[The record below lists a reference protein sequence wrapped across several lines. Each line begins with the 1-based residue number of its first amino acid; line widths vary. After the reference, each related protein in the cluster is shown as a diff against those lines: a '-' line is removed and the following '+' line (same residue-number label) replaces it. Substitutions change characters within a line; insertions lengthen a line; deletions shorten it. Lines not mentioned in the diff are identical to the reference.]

1 MAASN
6 QDQNLG
12 QLASATQIQ
21 AEQEQFRANNNLPAA
36 SGKNL
41 AADVIRTSGNSM
53 TGPNVQ
59 PANMTNQERAMARA
73 NGAMVNAYKPD
84 TNKYNK
90 LTSFNASHHGR
101 NFDRY
106 YSHPKFKELGF
117 SPWRDNEA
125 FYNKNS
131 SLWDDAI
138 RGHLAG
144 TKLMGLGFTSTFTN
158 WGSLFSLKP
167 NTEEADEMERLMS
180 IGSSSR
186 EGFGAKV
193 VNFGVNAGYT
203 FGTVS
208 EIIAEELALAG
219 ATVLT
224 GGLAAPVL
232 GVRTAMNFGRLGKAA
247 KGLYDTFKLATKID
261 NARQIWN
268 ASKGLKTLGK
278 IGEAIMPF
286 QNTVSTVRKGLK
298 AGDTIGD
305 MAKSAKTFGAFYR
318 DLREINAVTSEAK
331 LEGGTTQNDVTNRI
345 YAEFR
350 TNKKRDPNEQEAQ
363 LIFNQA
369 REAGYLS
376 SQMNAA
382 GIYVSNKIVLNRL
395 LKGVPGMGV
404 LDKVARRKA
413 KGTIL
418 FDANWA
424 KLGKNPYEVV
434 KGMKKFG
441 KAAYYK
447 QTFNPKNLAKGGLGY
462 LSANLMEGV
471 QEVYQEAI
479 AKGISDYYVNTYNQ
493 PSRASSAEFYT
504 KMKEGFKSQY
514 SAQGLETFFSGFLMA
529 GPISGA
535 QTALF
540 KGFDYARLAKLKNQS
555 KAFAAD
561 PKNEGKENPFDKQL
575 KEEEEYTAK
584 VVNSLNDITKEPKK
598 YFSALEQN
606 IKVQADLARLGEQAA
621 LDGDTMAVKNTQ
633 DESLI
638 NHMIT
643 LLDAGK
649 FDIFQDQLKGLQE
662 LDKADL
668 QEAFDEDPNT
678 TGKTVSDRISKVL
691 ERTNQIKD
699 TYDKYSTIENQYDL
713 RKDPFGYMAFEQA
726 RNIAIRNDVT
736 FQRQGERIAGIMNE
750 FSSNLPFENARA
762 SDFTV
767 LFSIGDPGNPNFL
780 QATGMRREVALL
792 EQEILN
798 LKQGTPEQQE
808 QAKRLEEKKTS
819 LQSLSSLT
827 QAFNAAYTVTQSV
840 GITAEEFETKNSDF
854 EEVEGKFKKAFFDHI
869 KLLAKETGKPVLD
882 SQIEKSYEE
891 FSDYWKL
898 TSDREGTAA
907 AINMLNTPAMFRE
920 STERIKGAMEE
931 ANQRREENLKKAL
944 SEYKLK
950 FLKNAFFNDLF
961 EQFNAFVDPD
971 EAQAYVDNQTIPTTF
986 INADTLEFIKPTDSE
1001 YSGIMGLVDKYDEL
1015 YFEETGNRL
1024 TRPIVGSA
1032 GVARFAGR
1040 SAEGEVVDQI
1050 YTRRDPSDKRTIK
1063 DLGTEFGFAHL
1074 QNMSEVDAVA
1084 VLTAIMKSANGFVP
1098 AAQKKLAQAL
1108 LKLVKPGTKIT
1119 FKNNHFTN
1127 SSYDPS
1133 NGIIVDARFSSEGF
1147 VGGTVPMEFSILNA
1161 VMQQVVTESLATD
1174 TAFNDNI
1181 TALREQTK
1189 AVIGETENMLPYY
1202 AYALANN
1209 QQFVAE
1215 VMTNPEFKGI
1225 MGQIPFEG
1233 EMTEQTEEAKSL
1245 WGSFVDSVYKLIE
1258 KLFGLQRGKTL
1269 YQEALNVITNKLS
1282 QPGMGS
1288 ATPETVTEEETA
1300 PVEEVTDPE
1309 LEQLLKSKFN
1319 EIIDALTP
1327 EERLGISYDSW
1338 KQSDSTALGIIRKY
1352 KADKVRK
1359 AAATKSE
1366 DEDKI
1371 MTLAE
1376 KKKRFTSLGYTIVEM
1391 NTIPEDQVTDII
1403 AKGIKKTITI
1413 DVVENGKTVSKEVP
1427 FDQLVKFGDHVER
1440 SIDDAIRTLGAKR
1453 MKLNADESAY
1463 VQYDAL
1469 DQEIPGTEHERVT
1482 NVVKDPFQGADEAKQ
1497 RGNIIDGL
1505 LRDFLLNKLTDI
1517 NQFVEQ
1523 YNKYKAANPKADLFG
1538 PTMLEELYD
1547 KMRTI
1552 SLVIKQK
1559 GLKIK
1564 SDVPTLAG
1572 KIGSRKAAGTIDLL
1586 AYDGKGRVFII
1597 DLKTSSQDRRL
1608 QYKLEETL
1616 EREFG
1621 KDYKIVK
1628 EAIKGHKNNI
1638 YAAID
1643 TLSEPLKSKLKEI
1656 SQRPEFAEAIK
1667 PKGMFV
1673 YFYKEADSLQQN
1685 AYRELLKQET
1695 GLVADQLIIFPLLT
1709 TKTRR
1714 TYTSVSFQKEGDTHT
1729 LRIPIIDIHKRLGVD
1744 NEVLNYPDNPLSPE
1758 NLTEFTEEPV
1768 TSTPSS
1774 NIETKK
1780 TELRKKIESLPDD
1793 MIYGT
1798 HVTEDGVAKN
1808 IFDTQFVFSL
1818 GTALQGTVGLTN
1830 KQGLLDLMNNL
1841 LDGKSPHRNQFGVFI
1856 LAFPKSE
1863 FGTPSAERK
1872 VNLDTIENDMM
1883 DNYPEFLGGK
1893 IPTKFNFGYFKDGQ
1907 LVTKNDAEA
1916 PTPDSVGTDAI
1927 KAIETRRQEE
1937 LEAYKLKKDGTP
1949 KNENELTKVYA
1960 IEDVKDIN
1968 AKYDAELVDEY
1979 RKQEIAEFRND
1990 VENAESFIV
1999 NGRIDSKKVKAS
2011 SNAKAKEIYDRY
2023 DKLITPLLPA
2033 AKPAPAVDAAQQKT
2047 LFKAFE
2053 KAFYEGNDKR
2063 YDDISD
2069 ETLAKLSPA
2078 TRQYLLSLYETL
2090 KPFNSTFQRMGKILD
2105 KQTSK
2110 EITTEDQKIKYVTS
2124 SYFGGLGR
2132 GSSELGSPA
2141 NPKHKDLVLPVPTAD
2156 VLTNIN
2162 EVFGAKLTDAE
2173 LAASEPVVPVTDK
2186 KAVVEVISEN
2196 YTPELLK
2203 ANPDKLFL
2211 FGDNNT
2217 RTGKGGQAI
2226 IRDEPNA
2233 VGISTKLL
2241 PKNTPEAFMSDDQ
2254 LADNK
2259 AVIDSDIKK
2268 AKEKAAKEGKTIVL
2282 PKGGF
2287 GTGLAALATKAP
2299 QTFAYLNQ
2307 RLQEEFGF
2315 NNTTGELTATT
2326 PSIDAK
2332 KADIERRRQEELAS
2346 IISEAVLDDIGY
2358 RSTLGFK
2365 VSGWSVQEVK
2375 DTINAKYDAELAA
2388 LEGKPAGT
2396 GLDVDTTE
2404 VESEVADKFK
2414 GKIIYTTPT
2423 NESIKKL
2430 NNIPGLVYGSNIYAT
2445 VVLGAITEEMLQKI
2459 QTIADDKTLKPK
2471 VNEAAQNILNF
2482 AKNGI
2487 NADQVKDLNYALA
2500 VLSDSSNYKDA
2511 RLGTL
2516 IKSVRQNAWK
2526 QTMGKAR
2533 EVANSGKTVVFDNLD
2548 AARSPEIDIALIDAN
2563 SDIAMTDSGKS
2574 NMLKAEGQISK
2585 AKTRV
2590 ISGKGLVNVLKG
2602 SISEEYYVSSDITN
2616 FKNALSVATR
2626 NTLTSMDIELRN
2638 LATLG
2643 VLESIL
2649 AKQGLT
2655 IEEARSLFA
2664 QKKAELKNKVDISD
2678 LVVDPNNPTIVTYIS
2693 GEDMSTGVVIL
2704 NDGMTV
2710 TIAKYS
2716 GNETFNDLLNNAEH
2730 TTFTAGSVPNV
2741 IVPSK
2746 AQAAVSVDIS
2756 VKNQSDN
2763 IMNDAKDNMPS
2774 SADTLKKAIEANK
2787 NKSVSAVVNEFISII
2802 NCKKKTSND
2811 L

>member
-84 TNKYNK
+84 THRYNK
-90 LTSFNASHHGR
+90 LTGFNASHHGR

-138 RGHLAG
+138 RGGLAG
-144 TKLMGLGFTSTFTN
+144 TKLMGLGFASTFTN

-208 EIIAEELALAG
+208 EIIAEELALAA

-224 GGLAAPVL
+224 GGLAAPAA
-232 GVRTAMNFGRLGKAA
+232 GVRTAMNFGRVGKAA

-278 IGEAIMPF
+278 IGEAVMPF

-350 TNKKRDPNEQEAQ
+350 TKNKRDPNEQEAQ

-395 LKGVPGMGV
+395 LKGIPGMGV
-404 LDKVARRKA
+404 LDKVARRKV

-424 KLGKNPYEVV
+424 KLGKNPYEAV

-471 QEVYQEAI
+471 QEVYQESI

-621 LDGDTMAVKNTQ
+621 LDGDTMVVKNTQ

-713 RKDPFGYMAFEQA
+713 RKDPIGYMAFEQA

-767 LFSIGDPGNPNFL
+767 LFSIGDPGNPKFL
-780 QATGMRREVALL
+780 QATGMRTEVALL

-808 QAKRLEEKKTS
+808 QAKRLEEKKNS

-840 GITAEEFETKNSDF
+840 GITAEEFETRNSDF

-869 KLLAKETGKPVLD
+869 KLLGKETGKPVLD

-1288 ATPETVTEEETA
+1288 ATPETFTEEETA

-1366 DEDKI
+1366 DENKI

-1391 NTIPEDQVTDII
+1391 NTMPEDQVTDII

-1440 SIDDAIRTLGAKR
+1440 SIEDAIRTLGAKR
-1453 MKLNADESAY
+1453 MKLNADSTAY

-1469 DQEIPGTEHERVT
+1469 DQEIPGTEHERVSS
-1482 NVVKDPFQGADEAKQ
+1482 VVKDKFEGSLEAAH

-1505 LRDFLLNKLTDI
+1505 LRDFLLNKIGDI

-1523 YNKYKAANPKADLFG
+1523 YNQYKAANPKADLFG
-1538 PTMLEELYD
+1538 PIMLEELYD

-1621 KDYKIVK
+1621 KDYKIIR
-1628 EAIKGHKNNI
+1628 EAIKGHDNDI
-1638 YAAID
+1638 YGAID
-1643 TLSEPLKSKLKEI
+1643 TLTGPLKNKLKEI
-1656 SQRPEFAEAIK
+1656 SERPEFAEAVGSR
-1667 PKGMFV
+1667 GMRL

-1695 GLVADQLIIFPLLT
+1695 GLEADAIVIFPLLT
-1709 TKTRR
+1709 TKKGR
-1714 TYTSVSFQKEGDTHT
+1714 TYTSVNFQKEGNNHT
-1729 LRIPIIDIHKRLGVD
+1729 LSVPIFDIHKRLGVD

-1768 TSTPSS
+1768 TSTPGS
-1774 NIETKK
+1774 NIEVNKADIERRKKLQGWDASYELATIAK
-1780 TELRKKIESLPDD
+1780 TEGVDLSKLSREEYANYAIKNYLKIDDSQLRTDPKHRNATTAQEILDIKKADRASLTKATKDAFDGFFRAMMAIVDKPQIERYL
-1793 MIYGT
+1793 
-1798 HVTEDGVAKN
+1798 AKN
-1808 IFDTQFVFSL
+1808 VRL
-1818 GTALQGTVGLTN
+1818 
-1830 KQGLLDLMNNL
+1830 
-1841 LDGKSPHRNQFGVFI
+1841 
-1856 LAFPKSE
+1856 
-1863 FGTPSAERK
+1863 
-1872 VNLDTIENDMM
+1872 
-1883 DNYPEFLGGK
+1883 LGG
-1893 IPTKFNFGYFKDGQ
+1893 TKNSNSWLFFSINNG
-1907 LVTKNDAEA
+1907 TNDAEPVTHKSYFSLKNLNDFSPEMFRDFMIELQKRGYNGGVKIFQDLEVQGPA
-1916 PTPDSVGTDAI
+1916 LSDQVVMHGYSEADAKLALEVAKEFYGDKLLESSYGKDEVINGKSKSYSEILSDKIAERVDSENTEPLETTKTSPTPEPVGTDAI

-1968 AKYDAELVDEY
+1968 AKYDAEQVDEY
-1979 RKQEIAEFRND
+1979 RKQEIAEFRKD

-2033 AKPAPAVDAAQQKT
+2033 SPV
-2047 LFKAFE
+2047 
-2053 KAFYEGNDKR
+2053 
-2063 YDDISD
+2063 SD
-2069 ETLAKLSPA
+2069 
-2078 TRQYLLSLYETL
+2078 
-2090 KPFNSTFQRMGKILD
+2090 
-2105 KQTSK
+2105 
-2110 EITTEDQKIKYVTS
+2110 
-2124 SYFGGLGR
+2124 
-2132 GSSELGSPA
+2132 
-2141 NPKHKDLVLPVPTAD
+2141 
-2156 VLTNIN
+2156 
-2162 EVFGAKLTDAE
+2162 
-2173 LAASEPVVPVTDK
+2173 
-2186 KAVVEVISEN
+2186 
-2196 YTPELLK
+2196 
-2203 ANPDKLFL
+2203 
-2211 FGDNNT
+2211 
-2217 RTGKGGQAI
+2217 
-2226 IRDEPNA
+2226 
-2233 VGISTKLL
+2233 
-2241 PKNTPEAFMSDDQ
+2241 
-2254 LADNK
+2254 
-2259 AVIDSDIKK
+2259 
-2268 AKEKAAKEGKTIVL
+2268 
-2282 PKGGF
+2282 
-2287 GTGLAALATKAP
+2287 
-2299 QTFAYLNQ
+2299 
-2307 RLQEEFGF
+2307 
-2315 NNTTGELTATT
+2315 
-2326 PSIDAK
+2326 K
-2332 KADIERRRQEELAS
+2332 KADIERRRQEDLGKNKVEYSGYNLNVDAINVS
-2346 IISEAVLDDIGY
+2346 ISSRPTGGFGVTVSLPNKNTSTGFLNSTALSQEFETRQEAIDYVNETIIPIA
-2358 RSTLGFK
+2358 K
-2365 VSGWSVQEVK
+2365 QK
-2375 DTINAKYDAELAA
+2375 INAKYDAELAA

-2396 GLDVDTTE
+2396 GTQTQLDFEELTLNIGDRVKVNTKTDGEGIIKEDRGDKVLLEDGRQVSKKNLTKLDVDTTE

-2423 NESIKKL
+2423 KASTRQL
-2430 NNIPGLVYGSNIYAT
+2430 NNIPGLVYGNSIYT
-2445 VVLGAITEEMLQKI
+2445 SVVFDTFTEEIIQKI
-2459 QTIADDKTLKPK
+2459 QTIADDKTLEPK

-2487 NADQVKDLNYALA
+2487 RNDQVGDLNRALA

-2511 RLGTL
+2511 RLGTV

-2526 QTMGKAR
+2526 QAMSKAR
-2533 EVANSGKTVVFDNLD
+2533 EMANSGKTVVFDNQD
-2548 AARSPEIDIALIDAN
+2548 SARSPEIDIALIDAN
-2563 SDIAMTDSGKS
+2563 IDLDGITDTRKS
-2574 NMLKAEGQISK
+2574 NIFKAEGQIPRSK
-2585 AKTRV
+2585 VRT
-2590 ISGKGLVNVLKG
+2590 ITDKGLVNVLKG
-2602 SISEEYYVSSDITN
+2602 SISEDYYISSDIKN
-2616 FKNALSVATR
+2616 FKNTLSTATR
-2626 NTLTSMDIELRN
+2626 STIASMDIELRN
-2638 LATLG
+2638 PALLNI
-2643 VLESIL
+2643 LESIL
-2649 AKQGLT
+2649 AEQGLT

-2787 NKSVSAVVNEFISII
+2787 DKSVSDVVNDFISNI
-2802 NCKKKTSND
+2802 NCNK
-2811 L
+2811 